1 MQSQA
6 NFLQRL
12 RIFLPDK
19 NDALNSQITLTK
31 KPVNCSILLIIKN
44 DNKNNK
50 SEILNVKHNSA
61 QFLIPLVDHQEN
73 I

>member
-31 KPVNCSILLIIKN
+31 KPVNCSVVLIIKN

-61 QFLIPLVDHQEN
+61 
-73 I
+73 